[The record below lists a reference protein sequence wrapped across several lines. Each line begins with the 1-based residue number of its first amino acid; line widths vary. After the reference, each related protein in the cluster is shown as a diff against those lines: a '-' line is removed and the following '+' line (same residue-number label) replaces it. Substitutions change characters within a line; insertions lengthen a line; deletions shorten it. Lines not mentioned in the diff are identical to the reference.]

1 MAPVLS
7 TRLRRRSARP
17 LALLVLV
24 LALSALAG
32 CSRTPQTTVTSVKL
46 LVDADGVYRVT
57 AAELAAA
64 GFDLGDGLGDLTL
77 TAGGE
82 PVAFELTGQGRSRVL
97 RFYGQALGPEAH
109 TATNVYWLTQGPP
122 ASGDTPGRVVPA
134 EESVPADVTAAQ
146 VVTATVHIE
155 EQLQHR
161 SDAAEAGDRWTWQTL
176 FAPADFEFTVA
187 APIPA
192 DGSGVLSIRVVA
204 NSQAE
209 VDPDHRL
216 TVSVNENPVADATW
230 DGLGPH
236 VITATIPAGV
246 LRDGDNAVRLAAPGD
261 TGAPADVIILDR
273 AVLAYE
279 RKLILDGETLAIEG
293 NAAAYA
299 LELAEQPALAWDV
312 TTPAR
317 PVALPLTG
325 AQDGRLV
332 LPGGDAIRRFIV
344 ATERGL
350 RQPEAILPAAAADL
364 PDFPGGADLVIVT
377 VPQFREA
384 LQPLIEARTAQG
396 LRVAVVDTAAV
407 NDAFNHGRTGPD
419 GIRGLVQHALAAWE
433 PPAPRFLLLA
443 GDASYDPRGYLTATE
458 ADLVP
463 TREVYTTY
471 SGWTASDVW
480 YVMPG
485 DGPAAKPQLAVGR
498 LPAQTP
504 EQMAVM
510 VSKTLAYEQAA
521 GGSETWRRSA
531 LLVADNDE
539 QGFADETADFA
550 ARLTGYDTQQ
560 VTIAD
565 DGRATREQLTA
576 AFNEGMG
583 LIGYFGHGSVVLWAQ
598 EKIFATEDVAQLTNR
613 DRLPVV
619 FTVTCLSGFFSH
631 PTTPSLGETL
641 LRADNGGAVAAL
653 VPSSAAV
660 LSDQRLLAQNLAD
673 ALAGDADTLGA
684 AVLQAQAGL
693 PEAMGGVRE
702 ILLTFNLLGDPAL
715 QLKR

>member
-1 MAPVLS
+1 MASVFLA
-7 TRLRRRSARP
+7 RLRRRSAMP
-17 LALLVLV
+17 LTLVALVA
-24 LALSALAG
+24 ALSALAG
-32 CSRTPQTTVTSVKL
+32 CGRTPQAGVTSVKL
-46 LVDADGVYRVT
+46 LVDADGVYQVT

-64 GFDLGDGLGDLTL
+64 GFALSGLGDLTL

-82 PVAFELTGQGRSRVL
+82 PVAFELTGQGRDRAL
-97 RFYGQALGPEAH
+97 RFYGEALGPEAH
-109 TATNVYWLTQGPP
+109 TATNVYWLTQSPP
-122 ASGDTPGRVVPA
+122 PDGDTPRNITVEDAPL
-134 EESVPADVTAAQ
+134 SKDAATQ
-146 VVTATVHIE
+146 VITTTLHIE
-155 EQLQHR
+155 EQRQHR
-161 SDAAEAGDRWTWQTL
+161 SDAAETGDRWTWQTL
-176 FAPADFEFTVA
+176 FAPADFEFAVSVPA
-187 APIPA
+187 PA
-192 DGSGVLSIRVVA
+192 DGSGVLSIQVVA
-204 NSQAE
+204 NSQAD

-216 TVSVNENPVADATW
+216 TIAVNDRPVADATW

-246 LRDGDNAVRLAAPGD
+246 LLDGDNAVRLAAPGD

-273 AVLAYE
+273 AELAYG
-279 RKLILDGETLAIEG
+279 RRLILDGGTLVIEG
-293 NAAAYA
+293 NAAAYE
-299 LELAEQPALAWDV
+299 LEVTEQPAVAWDI
-312 TTPAR
+312 TDPAR
-317 PVALPLTG
+317 PVALPVTG
-325 AQDGRLV
+325 VQDGHLT
-332 LPGGDAIRRFIV
+332 LPGGKTIRRFIV

-350 RQPEAILPAAAADL
+350 RKPTLAVPTPSADL
-364 PDFPGGADLVIVT
+364 PDFPGGADLLIVT

-384 LQPLIEARTAQG
+384 LQPLIAARTAQG
-396 LRVAVVDTAAV
+396 LRVAVVDMTAV
-407 NDAFNHGRTGPD
+407 NDAFNYGRTGPES
-419 GIRGLVQHALAAWE
+419 IRALIQHALAAWE

-443 GDASYDPRGYLTATE
+443 GDASYDPRGYLSATE

-463 TREVYTTY
+463 THEVYTTY

-480 YVMPG
+480 YVMPD

-510 VSKTLAYEQAA
+510 VSKTLAHEQAA
-521 GGSETWRRSA
+521 ADSATWRRSA

-550 ARLTGYDTQQ
+550 ARLTGYAAQQ
-560 VTIAD
+560 VTID
-565 DGRATREQLTA
+565 GDGRATRAQLVS
-576 AFNEGMG
+576 AFNEGTG

-598 EKIFATEDVAQLTNR
+598 EKIFANEDVAQLTNR
-613 DRLPVV
+613 DRLPIV

-673 ALAGDADTLGA
+673 ALAGDAETLGE
-684 AVLQAQAGL
+684 AVLKAQAGL

-715 QLKR
+715 PLKR